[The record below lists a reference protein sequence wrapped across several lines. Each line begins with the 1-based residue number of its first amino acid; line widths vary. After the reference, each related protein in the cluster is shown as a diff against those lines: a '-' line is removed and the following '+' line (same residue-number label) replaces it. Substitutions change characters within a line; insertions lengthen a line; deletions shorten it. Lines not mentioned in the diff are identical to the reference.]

1 MKNCELVVTLTN
13 FGSQLGVL
21 EENEVCEVCF
31 FFVCLF
37 FRKAFQLYYKEFVEV
52 SCPTEDIYLE

>member
-31 FFVCLF
+31 FFVCF
-37 FRKAFQLYYKEFVEV
+37 FQESLPAVL
-52 SCPTEDIYLE
+52 